1 MGGAGAC
8 SASRC
13 WSKGSCSRAPNS
25 KAGLSTSVDDPVPP
39 ECSVTWPCRP
49 SPHRSMLDSKENDL
63 RATLQELEGARGEG
77 RALQSR
83 LEQEQLQ
90 HLQRE
95 AQSQQALGVSG
106 RRAGSSSSPVPDFEV
121 AREGCVSR

>member
-1 MGGAGAC
+1 
-8 SASRC
+8 
-13 WSKGSCSRAPNS
+13 
-25 KAGLSTSVDDPVPP
+25 
-39 ECSVTWPCRP
+39 
-49 SPHRSMLDSKENDL
+49 MLDSKENDL

-121 AREGCVSR
+121 AREGCMSR